1 MKMRLLKKIW
11 MFFFAL
17 SLLTIVDIT
26 NRVNSSFKNFI
37 LFSSFV
43 PNLSLTFKTCFHFC
57 IHYLVLKF
65 CYYDKNSTFEIFAFY
80 FCFCIWVRNELKL
93 KVTISY
99 FITCFSFL
107 LSHIKNVIQLIMSNS
122 LNYFRQFII
131 FLSIFNIQN
140 KFIFC
145 LQCCIWI
152 LHIFRMHM
160 L

>member
-1 MKMRLLKKIW
+1 MDV
-11 MFFFAL
+11 FFVL

-26 NRVNSSFKNFI
+26 NRVNSSFKKFI
-37 LFSSFV
+37 LFSSFL
-43 PNLSLTFKTCFHFC
+43 PKLSLTFKMCFHFC